1 MSNNPVSFFL
11 PQKDE
16 MLQRL
21 LAVDSSNHLQQSFY
35 PILLKEAGQ
44 SKVAAGVVLLLQ
56 LAIYDY
62 SENLPPIMGVLM
74 EMKMND
80 FIDALVR
87 DEDFAKETKAFF
99 LESQK

>member
-1 MSNNPVSFFL
+1 MSNNANSFFL

-21 LAVDSSNHLQQSFY
+21 LAVDDNNHLQQSFY
-35 PILLKEAGQ
+35 PMLLKYAGQ

-62 SENLPPIMGVLM
+62 TKDLPPMMGVLV

-80 FIDALVR
+80 FIDALIR
-87 DEDFAKETKAFF
+87 DEDFAKEAKAFF
-99 LESQK
+99 AESQK